1 MKWWDRMPASSFFE
15 CRILNQL
22 FHSVSLSSRG
32 SWFIFT
38 FCHEGGVIWIS
49 EAIDISPSNLD
60 SSMCFIHPGILQDIL
75 CIWVKLAGKKHTALT
90 YSFPIWNLSVVPC
103 FPGGSDGKVSA
114 CNVGDLGLILG
125 LGRSPGA
132 GNGNPLQ
139 NLYLKNPMDRGAW

>member
-90 YSFPIWNLSVVPC
+90 YSFPIWNLSVVPG
-103 FPGGSDGKVSA
+103 FPDGSDGKVSA
-114 CNVGDLGLILG
+114 CNVGDLCSIPES
-125 LGRSPGA
+125 GRSPGG

-139 NLYLKNPMDRGAW
+139 YLCLENPMDRGAW